1 VIRLAS
7 RALAALVVVAVML
20 TLVGA
25 GRTFFYCASMG
36 AVMEKCCCAPAERAK
51 TSGPSVE
58 RVGCCEE
65 HEISGVP
72 DSGAAERVAQVA
84 PTVALA
90 PTELLLAPP
99 AARFTEVE
107 TPRRLWSR
115 PSAPAIPR
123 GPPHRL
129 NCVYLI

>member
-1 VIRLAS
+1 
-7 RALAALVVVAVML
+7 ML

-25 GRTFFYCASMG
+25 GRTFFYCAPMG
-36 AVMEKCCCAPAERAK
+36 AVMEKCCCAPAERAR

-65 HEISGVP
+65 QEISGVP
-72 DSGAAERVAQVA
+72 DSSAAERVAHVPPAVA
-84 PTVALA
+84 SVSTDVLALPALA
-90 PTELLLAPP
+90 RFAELAP
-99 AARFTEVE
+99 
-107 TPRRLWSR
+107 PRRLWSR
-115 PSAPAIPR
+115 PAAPAIPR